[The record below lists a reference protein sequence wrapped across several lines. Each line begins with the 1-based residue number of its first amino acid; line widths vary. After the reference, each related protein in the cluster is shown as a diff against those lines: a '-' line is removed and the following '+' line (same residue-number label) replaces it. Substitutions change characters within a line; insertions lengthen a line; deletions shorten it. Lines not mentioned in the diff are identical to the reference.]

1 MDYFGI
7 NSTDDLPKIKEV
19 LADQIVEATVI
30 KPEDFTDNSV
40 FEQVSEEAAAE
51 REEREEEEEV
61 ANATDK
67 GDDLPGDDL
76 PGDDLSGD
84 DQEDA

>member
-7 NSTDDLPKIKEV
+7 NSTDDLPKIREV

-40 FEQVSEEAAAE
+40 FEQIADANSAARDQEETPNLPEEEA
-51 REEREEEEEV
+51 
-61 ANATDK
+61 
-67 GDDLPGDDL
+67 
-76 PGDDLSGD
+76 
-84 DQEDA
+84 

>member
-19 LADQIVEATVI
+19 LAEQIVEATVI
-30 KPEDFTDNSV
+30 KPEDFTDHSV
-40 FEQVSEEAAAE
+40 LD
-51 REEREEEEEV
+51 EV

-67 GDDLPGDDL
+67 GEEEEEDANASDKGEEDANASDK
-76 PGDDLSGD
+76 GNDLSEE
-84 DQEDA
+84 QDA